1 MGAGRAVMGTA
12 RRWRLHRK
20 EEAMGTA
27 AGVGETECPKTWAG
41 SGLKPPC
48 PSWADGPA
56 VGIGFSFFS
65 VQATDGHLSTDG
77 HRRSTASYADGRHLP
92 TVVFAA
98 SHRGTLC

>member
-1 MGAGRAVMGTA
+1 
-12 RRWRLHRK
+12 
-20 EEAMGTA
+20 MGTA
-27 AGVGETECPKTWAG
+27 AGMGETACPKTWAG

-56 VGIGFSFFS
+56 VGIGFSFFF

-77 HRRSTASYADGRHLP
+77 HRRSTASCADGRHLP

-98 SHRGTLC
+98 SHRGTLCRRPRRLAVGTAGGRRAMSGLL